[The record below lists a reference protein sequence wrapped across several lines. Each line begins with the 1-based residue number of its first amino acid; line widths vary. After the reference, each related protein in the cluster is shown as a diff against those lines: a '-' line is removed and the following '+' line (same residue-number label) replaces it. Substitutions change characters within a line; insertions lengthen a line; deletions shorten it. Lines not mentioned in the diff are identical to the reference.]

1 MLVKRLRKPRPTRVD
16 SLIGRHSRVLGE
28 FRFSEGLHIDGLIK
42 GDVVSDVGASATLT
56 LSESGTVEGHVR
68 VPFVIISG
76 VVKGDVYADDYVELG
91 PTARIEGD
99 VYYGLIEM
107 AMCFRAEKK
116 TLFFCLH
123 PCKRESCVCVFR
135 KRKRH
140 AMLSTC

>member
-42 GDVVSDVGASATLT
+42 GDVVSDVGELATLT

-107 AMCFRAEKK
+107 AMGAEVNGKLVRIIENIEANNLNSSTNSLETGIKK
-116 TLFFCLH
+116 
-123 PCKRESCVCVFR
+123 
-135 KRKRH
+135 
-140 AMLSTC
+140 A

>member
-1 MLVKRLRKPRPTRVD
+1 MLVKRLRKPRPTKVD

-107 AMCFRAEKK
+107 AMGAEFIAIKKRCIEAIRAE
-116 TLFFCLH
+116 TLKAFEQQNM
-123 PCKRESCVCVFR
+123 K
-135 KRKRH
+135 
-140 AMLSTC
+140 

>member
-1 MLVKRLRKPRPTRVD
+1 MLVKRLRKPRPTKVD

-107 AMCFRAEKK
+107 AMGAEVNGKLVRIIENVETNTLNSSNSSLETGIKK
-116 TLFFCLH
+116 
-123 PCKRESCVCVFR
+123 
-135 KRKRH
+135 
-140 AMLSTC
+140 A

>member
-1 MLVKRLRKPRPTRVD
+1 MLVKRPRKPRPTKVD
-16 SLIGRHSRVLGE
+16 SLIGRQSRVLGE

-42 GDVVSDVGASATLT
+42 GDVVSDVGELATLT

-107 AMCFRAEKK
+107 AMGAEVNGKLVRIIENVETNTLNSSNSSLESGIKK
-116 TLFFCLH
+116 
-123 PCKRESCVCVFR
+123 
-135 KRKRH
+135 
-140 AMLSTC
+140 A